1 MTFTKHPIPRRIARL
16 LVLIGIGLAIPY
28 VAFCGLLMWYERM
41 MLYRPMP
48 GPDTP
53 DASGLSGFTR
63 QVVPDGDGSALV
75 YWERPTATGP
85 IVLFFPGNGGGL
97 HDHASALDQLAGFGL
112 HVAGMQYP
120 GFPGADGAPTEAR
133 ITRLAVGL
141 YDRMRQA
148 HPDRPIAVWGYSL
161 GSAVAV
167 QLAVRRPTTA
177 VVLESPP
184 SSVVDHT
191 AQRMP
196 YVPIRLLMRDQ
207 WRTREAIAA
216 INARLLILHGERD
229 RSVPVHHGE
238 TLFAHAREPKAMH
251 RFPGFGHGDL
261 GLSQA
266 YDIGVAFLR
275 ERDAAEPR

>member
-1 MTFTKHPIPRRIARL
+1 VIARL

-48 GPDTP
+48 GPETP
-53 DASGLSGFTR
+53 AESGLSGFTR
-63 QVVPDGDGSALV
+63 HVVDHDGDATLV
-75 YWERPTATGP
+75 YWERPTAAGP

-97 HDHASALDQLAGFGL
+97 HGHASALHQLASYDL

-120 GFPGADGAPTEAR
+120 GFPGAQGAPTETR
-133 ITRLAVGL
+133 ITGLAVAL
-141 YDRMRQA
+141 YDRMRRL
-148 HPDRPIAVWGYSL
+148 HPERPIAVWGYSL

-167 QLAVRRPTTA
+167 QLAARRPTA
-177 VVLESPP
+177 AAVLEAPP
-184 SSVVDHT
+184 VSVVDHA

-196 YVPIRLLMRDQ
+196 YVPVRLLMRDQ
-207 WRTREAIAA
+207 WRSHDRIAA
-216 INARLLILHGERD
+216 INAPLLILHGELD
-229 RSVPVHHGE
+229 GAVPVRHGE
-238 TLFAHAREPKAMH
+238 ALFAHAREPKTMY

-266 YDIGVAFLR
+266 YDIGAAFLR
-275 ERDAAEPR
+275 RHEGSAAR

>member
-1 MTFTKHPIPRRIARL
+1 
-16 LVLIGIGLAIPY
+16 
-28 VAFCGLLMWYERM
+28 
-41 MLYRPMP
+41 
-48 GPDTP
+48 
-53 DASGLSGFTR
+53 
-63 QVVPDGDGSALV
+63 
-75 YWERPTATGP
+75 
-85 IVLFFPGNGGGL
+85 VLFFPGNGAGL
-97 HDHASALDQLAGFGL
+97 HGHASALDQLAGFGL

-120 GFPGADGAPTEAR
+120 GFPGAAGAPTEAG
-133 ITRLAVGL
+133 ITRLAVAL

-148 HPDRPIAVWGYSL
+148 HPDRKIAVWGYSL

-167 QLAVRRPTTA
+167 QLAVRRPTMA

-196 YVPIRLLMRDQ
+196 HVPIRLLMRDQ
-207 WRTREAIAA
+207 WRTSDVIAA
-216 INARLLILHGERD
+216 INAPLLILHGEGD
-229 RSVPVHHGE
+229 GAVPVHHGE
-238 TLFAHAREPKAMH
+238 TLFARAREPKTMH

-275 ERDAAEPR
+275 RNDAAAPR

>member
-1 MTFTKHPIPRRIARL
+1 M
-16 LVLIGIGLAIPY
+16 LIGIGLAVPY

-41 MLYRPMP
+41 MLYRPTP

-53 DASGLSGFTR
+53 EGSGLSGFTR
-63 QVVPDGDGSALV
+63 HVVPDGEDAALV
-75 YWERPTATGP
+75 YWERPMAAGP

-97 HDHASALDQLAGFGL
+97 HDHASALYQLGGFGL

-120 GFPGADGAPTEAR
+120 GFPGAPGAPSETR

-148 HPDRPIAVWGYSL
+148 YPDRPIAVWGYSL

-207 WRTREAIAA
+207 WRTREVIAN
-216 INARLLILHGERD
+216 INAPLLILHGERD
-229 RSVPVHHGE
+229 GAVPVHHGE
-238 TLFAHAREPKAMH
+238 TLFAHAKQPKTMH

-266 YDIGVAFLR
+266 YDIGVDFVRRSVGSTAR
-275 ERDAAEPR
+275 